1 MKSGKIVLQQ
11 TELQLLPEKAVF
23 LPEFQTLCIAD
34 WHLGKAAH
42 FRKAGI
48 ALPQPDLSL
57 EFDKLSRLIDR
68 YDAQQ
73 VILLGDIFHS
83 DLNKDWFHFEEFI
96 KAHAHIAWIIT
107 MGNHDLPGKAKFS
120 SLGINATDE
129 FRLGNRIIGTHHPLE
144 NVPEDCLNI
153 AGHVH
158 PGCEIFTP
166 ARQTFKL
173 PCFHYSRSVLT
184 LPAFGGLTGLFILKP
199 DEHNRI
205 FPIIGDEVK
214 EIRFNRS
221 NS

>member
-1 MKSGKIVLQQ
+1 MKSKKIILRN
-11 TELQLLPEKAVF
+11 TEVHLLPEKAVF
-23 LPEFQTLCIAD
+23 LPEFGTLCVAD

-57 EFDKLSRLIDR
+57 EFEKLSQLIA
-68 YDAQQ
+68 YCGAEQ
-73 VILLGDIFHS
+73 VVLLGDVFHS
-83 DLNKDWFHFEEFI
+83 DLNKDWEQFEQFI
-96 KAHAHIAWIIT
+96 RTHAPVRWVIT
-107 MGNHDLPGKAKFS
+107 MGNHDIVGKARFS
-120 SLGINATDE
+120 ALGIHAVNE
-129 FRLGNRIIGTHHPLE
+129 FLLREHVICTHHPME
-144 NVPEDCLNI
+144 DVPENQLNL

-158 PGCEIFTP
+158 PGCEIYAP

-199 DEHNRI
+199 NEHSRI

-214 EIRFNRS
+214 EIVLKS
-221 NS
+221 